1 MPPVRIRDLMAAEE
15 QLDQQLDAL
24 RELRS
29 PDSWTA
35 RESLAADGRKSVHV
49 SDAGLRYRELI
60 EQRVVQADQHL
71 RSLQRA
77 FAAGADLGGPPAPL
91 AF

>member
-1 MPPVRIRDLMAAEE
+1 MPAVRLADIMAAEE
-15 QLDQQLDAL
+15 ELDQQLDAL
-24 RELRS
+24 RELRDPS
-29 PDSWTA
+29 SWTA
-35 RESLAADGRKSVHV
+35 RESLSAEGLKSVHV
-49 SDAGLRYRELI
+49 SDAQLRYRELI
-60 EQRVVQADQHL
+60 EQRVVQADQAL

>member
-24 RELRS
+24 RELRDPS
-29 PDSWTA
+29 SWTA
-35 RESLAADGRKSVHV
+35 RESLSAEGLKSVHV
-49 SDAGLRYRELI
+49 SDAGLRYRELV
-60 EQRVVQADQHL
+60 ESRVVAADQHL
-71 RSLQRA
+71 RALQRS
-77 FAAGADLGGPPAPL
+77 FAAGADLGGPPSPL